1 MRCDSAPIDLVGVP
15 VGVLGQ
21 LVIVPLVYVPL
32 RQLWPDTFSE
42 AELEERAQE
51 LADKANGWTVVL
63 LVLVVVIGAPIV
75 EELVYRGLLQRS
87 IAASI
92 GGVAG
97 LLITSAWF
105 ALVHPSPVEYP
116 GLFLAGLMFGAGVLL
131 TDRIGPSI
139 LTHAAFNATGLALAL
154 W

>member
-1 MRCDSAPIDLVGVP
+1 MR
-15 VGVLGQ
+15 
-21 LVIVPLVYVPL
+21 
-32 RQLWPDTFSE
+32 
-42 AELEERAQE
+42 
-51 LADKANGWTVVL
+51 
-63 LVLVVVIGAPIV
+63 PIV

-92 GGVAG
+92 GGRRRIAHHVG
-97 LLITSAWF
+97 LVRARRIR
-105 ALVHPSPVEYP
+105 VPVEYP

-139 LTHAAFNATGLALAL
+139 LTHAAFNATGLSRSAL